1 MGARG
6 RVSGGSGE
14 GTRRDAREGSGNGGC
29 SASRGWDARPRAPLL
44 HLERHGGRV
53 TGGCRVELLLQRL
66 SAAFQSGDSR
76 AARPVEMHARP
87 ILPSAPPRVLVRH
100 PGVRRVRVVAAGVR
114 ARVPR
119 RRAAASPVFSTS
131 MFSSSKCHSQVFPRG
146 TLEKRWPTVCRRF
159 KIPDRGA
166 FFFFSYF
173 HFQDERGE
181 TRAARKGAFEVRA
194 SLRLFNRG
202 GSAHPVVS
210 SFS

>member
-166 FFFFSYF
+166 FFFHGDIFKTS
-173 HFQDERGE
+173 EERREPRGE
-181 TRAARKGAFEVRA
+181 RAFEVRV